1 MSPDNAAQDL
11 AKLLK
16 TINDIYPE
24 DVVQTHLGSSARG
37 SNAKQV
43 PELPPATK
51 KEAPKARK
59 SKGMGPAKSSQGV
72 SDTEPSSADSQASPK
87 SVADNKKARCTVPP
101 PLPAHAPKMQHYIAQ
116 DLQPP
121 PRPPPGPPNMQH
133 YIAQDLQPPQEWLE
147 QAMAWWCQSTTPP
160 PANWKEAIEQG
171 GLPPGLPPGYSA
183 CPKRQAKFPLKEAQ
197 HASPIAPPQ
206 ISRISPSMA
215 GFLNV
220 TQPPRAIIPGS
231 QQAVPSINPRVMPP
245 PPPPAVVPANRN
257 AGIPSVVPTPRPQED
272 CRRNWVKQLAYAT
285 KKGARDEFL
294 RRYRSWYPNSREDD
308 EEFLQKYRRDNEGVY
323 IRCA

>member
-1 MSPDNAAQDL
+1 MSPDNAAQDF

-24 DVVQTHLGSSARG
+24 DVVQTHLGSSARC

-133 YIAQDLQPPQEWLE
+133 YLE
-147 QAMAWWCQSTTPP
+147 QCMGSVWDEPEEPEPRPPEYLGQNYKICWNKQWHGLATLKVWHGLAEESERKKGLMRSGWSSSTKY
-160 PANWKEAIEQG
+160 ANAR
-171 GLPPGLPPGYSA
+171 A
-183 CPKRQAKFPLKEAQ
+183 AKF
-197 HASPIAPPQ
+197 
-206 ISRISPSMA
+206 
-215 GFLNV
+215 
-220 TQPPRAIIPGS
+220 
-231 QQAVPSINPRVMPP
+231 
-245 PPPPAVVPANRN
+245 
-257 AGIPSVVPTPRPQED
+257 
-272 CRRNWVKQLAYAT
+272 
-285 KKGARDEFL
+285 
-294 RRYRSWYPNSREDD
+294 
-308 EEFLQKYRRDNEGVY
+308 
-323 IRCA
+323 